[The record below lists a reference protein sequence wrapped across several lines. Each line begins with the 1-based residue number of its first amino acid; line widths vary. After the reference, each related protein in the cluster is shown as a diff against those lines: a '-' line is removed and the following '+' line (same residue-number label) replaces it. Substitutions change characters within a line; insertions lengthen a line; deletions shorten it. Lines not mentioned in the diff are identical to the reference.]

1 MKSIPRSLTYPITK
15 TMESTWGGLFFLLF
29 FLFGWGK
36 QDHRKMCKSCT
47 VWPCEHTFWNEQAF
61 TNSDILSRNK
71 ACAFFNNSTGLAFLV
86 AEQQYKCY
94 GTTWNTQS
102 TRHLQS
108 ERETHIDNHTGER
121 ERETLKLQTDKPC
134 ERHATSLSIQEWMHS
149 IHKAR
154 NCQYISHSPPFL
166 WKHAQNL
173 YKCPSTKTNKTKLN
187 HQRFQHHRYQT
198 HEHYISNW
206 TLKQKDLKSNKS

>member
-1 MKSIPRSLTYPITK
+1 MKSISKSLTYPITRRL
-15 TMESTWGGLFFLLF
+15 ESTCGGF
-29 FLFGWGK
+29 FLFIFFPFRVGE
-36 QDHRKMCKSCT
+36 QDHRKMCKTCG

-71 ACAFFNNSTGLAFLV
+71 AWAFFNNSTGLAFLV

-94 GTTWNTQS
+94 GTNLKHPINQKPPFWERNTY
-102 TRHLQS
+102 RH
-108 ERETHIDNHTGER
+108 TYWGER
-121 ERETLKLQTDKPC
+121 KKETLKLQTDKPC

-154 NCQYISHSPPFL
+154 NGQDISHSPPFL

-173 YKCPSTKTNKTKLN
+173 YKCPSTKTNKTKLSR
-187 HQRFQHHRYQT
+187 QRFQSSQIQNTRALY
-198 HEHYISNW
+198 
-206 TLKQKDLKSNKS
+206 KQLNFETKGPKNK